1 MYDIVMN
8 NRLYELVEEF
18 DIGEYEGFLFV
29 LLDDCPVCYNEF
41 SNLSP
46 FLYKYKISPVAI
58 SRSKV
63 KLNNF
68 GSNFKTCSYI
78 IFPKIETRG

>member
-1 MYDIVMN
+1 MN